1 MKLLMSVSGKGGV
14 GKSLVAANLA
24 YKLVDAGKKVALID
38 VDYSNP
44 NLAEVLGVT
53 SELKLSETKQEFEPI
68 VLDNGTEFFS
78 MAGICK
84 NRPVSMEGSM
94 YSQILRDI
102 LQQKWNA
109 DIGILD
115 MPAGIA
121 DQFLEVINVFAED
134 LLGSV
139 VVFQPAHIKSARRLL
154 TLHKNEGLPVIGLIE
169 NMSFFRCPSCGEK
182 HYIFGKASVKELA
195 EEFGVPALGS
205 IPLSMEIR
213 VNVEHGKPMLPNFV
227 ACPACGEVVKSQ
239 GKHGHFGK
247 AHAELDY
254 EQFKNDFEPSAI
266 DKTVELILKAK
277 PLGVSFAE
285 KIKEKLKGFA
295 RNMLLDVVANVVEIA
310 NTELNL
316 TEIQERHAL
325 PGNRICEIDLTDE
338 TLRQV
343 KVQVFMRLEK
353 GAWKVVKNPKVVHD
367 EVRVWDRAS
376 IWALLGYRA
385 DTGAKYDL
393 MDSWLSGKAKY
404 YSLQAGTQR
413 ALRLIRDIW
422 TEVGETEG
430 FSKLR
435 PILEKIA

>member
-1 MKLLMSVSGKGGV
+1 MSLSGKGGV

-44 NLAEVLGVT
+44 NLAEILGVT
-53 SELKLSETKQEFEPI
+53 SEIKLSETKQEFEPI
-68 VLDNGTEFFS
+68 ILDNGIEFFS

-94 YSQILRDI
+94 YAQILRDI

-139 VVFQPAHIKSARRLL
+139 VVFQPAHVKSARRVL
-154 TLHKNEGLPVIGLIE
+154 TLHKNEGVPVIGLVE
-169 NMSFFRCPSCGEK
+169 NMSFFRCVKCGEK

-195 EEFGVPALGS
+195 EEFDVTPLGS

-213 VNVEHGKPMLPNFV
+213 ENVENGKPMLPNFV
-227 ACPACGEVVKSQ
+227 ACPVCGEVVKSQ

-247 AHAELDY
+247 THADLDY
-254 EQFKNDFEPSAI
+254 EQFKNDFEPSAVN
-266 DKTVELILKAK
+266 KAVELTLKAK

-285 KIKEKLKGFA
+285 KIKEKLKGYA
-295 RNMLLDVVANVVEIA
+295 RGVLLDIVASVVEIA

-325 PGNRICEIDLTDE
+325 PGDRVVEIDLTDE
-338 TLRQV
+338 TLRKV
-343 KVQVFMRLEK
+343 KVQIFMRLEK
-353 GAWKVVKNPKVVHD
+353 GVWKVVRNPKVVHD

-385 DTGAKYDL
+385 DTGVKYDL
-393 MDSWLSGKAKY
+393 MDAWLGGRAKY

-413 ALRLIRDIW
+413 ALRLVRDIW
-422 TEVGETEG
+422 SEVGETEG
-430 FSKLR
+430 FNKLR
-435 PILEKIA
+435 PLLEKIA

>member
-1 MKLLMSVSGKGGV
+1 MSLSGKGGV

-44 NLAEVLGVT
+44 NLAEVLGVA

-68 VLDNGTEFFS
+68 ILDNGIEFFS

-84 NRPVSMEGSM
+84 NRPVSMEGNM

-115 MPAGIA
+115 MPAGLA

-139 VVFQPAHIKSARRLL
+139 VVFQPAHVESARRLL
-154 TLHKNEGLPVIGLIE
+154 TLHKNEGVPVIGLIE

-195 EEFGVPALGS
+195 EEFDVSSLGS

-213 VNVEHGKPMLPNFV
+213 ENIEHGKPLLPNFV
-227 ACPACGEVVKSQ
+227 ACPICGEVVKSQ

-247 AHAELDY
+247 SHSDLNY

-266 DKTVELILKAK
+266 DKAVELTLKAK

-285 KIKEKLKGFA
+285 TIKEKLKGYA
-295 RNMLLDVVANVVEIA
+295 RNMLLDVVATVVEIA

-316 TEIQERHAL
+316 KEIQERHAL
-325 PGNRICEIDLTDE
+325 PGNRIAEIDLTDG
-338 TLRQV
+338 TLRKV
-343 KVQVFMRLEK
+343 KAQIFMRLEK
-353 GAWKVVKNPKVVHD
+353 GVWKVVRNPKVVHD
-367 EVRVWDRAS
+367 EIRVWDRAS
-376 IWALLGYRA
+376 IWALLGYRT
-385 DTGAKYDL
+385 DTGVKYNL
-393 MDSWLSGKAKY
+393 MDAWLGGRAKY

-413 ALRLIRDIW
+413 ALRVIRDIW
-422 TEVGETEG
+422 TEVGETEA
-430 FSKLR
+430 FNKLR